1 MDYDTAIRKSIE
13 MDRPK
18 LLLIKKPKEQ
28 TNDPKAPRIKHI
40 NPRCEYARYA
50 RLFVGRKVEKIRDSA
65 GTIGNS
71 TTGYYRF
78 IFDDDRKAVN
88 KAAGWSD
95 FKTEYLLEKPELIY
109 DEKETKKAKAS

>member
-28 TNDPKAPRIKHI
+28 TNEPKAPRIKQI

-50 RLFVGRKVEKIRDSA
+50 RLFVGRKVEKVK
-65 GTIGNS
+65 GHPET
-71 TTGYYRF
+71 TTGWYRF

-95 FKTEYLLEKPELIY
+95 FKTEYLLEKPELLY
-109 DEKETKKAKAS
+109 DK